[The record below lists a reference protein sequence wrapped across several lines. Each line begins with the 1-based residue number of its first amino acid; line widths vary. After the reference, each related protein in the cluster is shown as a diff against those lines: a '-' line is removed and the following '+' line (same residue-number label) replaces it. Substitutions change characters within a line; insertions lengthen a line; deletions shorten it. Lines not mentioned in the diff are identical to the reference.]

1 MCGDFLQVQDSQETI
16 HMQRVKF
23 QASSREKQQQLL
35 QNRDKLRSLK
45 QKVAFLEKENSQL
58 SNFLSNEQ
66 QQAERGRGLISRL
79 EEMVQK
85 LSASGVAAIS
95 GEKDSANGE
104 GTLTVWQEKEDKLRG
119 MVSLLQKEKS
129 ELEEDK
135 QLLLKE
141 LAEAE
146 IKHAD
151 ETEAATAEHKATEM
165 RLLNH
170 ITKLRAKITK
180 LKEGS
185 ADGGFDGSG
194 APPTDDDESDAETAP
209 PPPPARSGPG
219 QDAHNGSFGPHG
231 VLKVVALYD
240 GGTWSWL
247 AKAGDNALCLCDLRR
262 VRTDFD

>member
-1 MCGDFLQVQDSQETI
+1 
-16 HMQRVKF
+16 MQRVKF

-35 QNRDKLRSLK
+35 QSRDKIRSLK

-58 SNFLSNEQ
+58 SNFLANEQ

-85 LSASGVAAIS
+85 LSASGVAGNS
-95 GEKDSANGE
+95 GEKDSADGD
-104 GTLTVWQEKEDKLRG
+104 GALAAWQEKEGKLRG

-146 IKHAD
+146 VKHVD
-151 ETEAATAEHKATEM
+151 ETEAAAAEHKATEV

-180 LKEGS
+180 LQEGS
-185 ADGGFDGSG
+185 PGGAHDGSG
-194 APPTDDDESDAETAP
+194 APPTDDDDESGPETAP
-209 PPPPARSGPG
+209 PPPPPPARSEPRDDG
-219 QDAHNGSFGPHG
+219 AHNGLFGG
-231 VLKVVALYD
+231 RTVLNVSVLCD
-240 GGTWSWL
+240 GGRLSTRPRAVL
-247 AKAGDNALCLCDLRR
+247 VTCEAC
-262 VRTDFD
+262 